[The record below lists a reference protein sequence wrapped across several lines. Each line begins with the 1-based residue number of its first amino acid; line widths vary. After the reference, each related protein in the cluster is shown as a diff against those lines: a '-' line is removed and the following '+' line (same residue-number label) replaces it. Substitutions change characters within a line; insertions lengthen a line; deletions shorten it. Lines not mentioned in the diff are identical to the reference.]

1 VTPGPGAVFASGFFH
16 SAPVHTALIIGAIVS
31 VVCGAVG
38 VFTVLRGQSFAGHA
52 FSDLGT
58 TGGSG
63 AFLVGIGPLWGFVIA
78 GVAAAGAMEMIG
90 VQRARG
96 RDLATGIVLG
106 AALGLAAL
114 FLYLDTT
121 SSSTTGATQTILFGS
136 IFAVSSATLPL
147 AIALGAGTVAAM
159 LVLFR
164 PLLLSSTSPELA
176 AARGVPVRL
185 VGAVFLLALALA
197 AALAA
202 ITIGSI
208 LATALLIG
216 PAATA
221 LRLARSPGRAILI
234 AVVIA
239 VAITWISIVLAYDS
253 FNWSSAGTGWP
264 VSFFVVTLALIAYVL
279 SGVPGLVRS
288 RRGARTSQ
296 IDGRPPGLA
305 VR

>member
-1 VTPGPGAVFASGFFH
+1 VSSTVAAVFAPGFFG
-16 SAPVHTALIIGAIVS
+16 SSTVHTALIVGGIVS
-31 VVCGAVG
+31 VVCGVVG

-121 SSSTTGATQTILFGS
+121 ASSTTGATQTILFGS
-136 IFAVSSATLPL
+136 IFAVPTSTLPL
-147 AIALGAGTVAAM
+147 AIALGGGTVAAM
-159 LVLFR
+159 LALFR
-164 PLLLSSTSPELA
+164 PLLLSSASPDLA

-185 VGAVFLLALALA
+185 VGVVFLFALALA

-216 PAATA
+216 PAAA
-221 LRLARSPGRAILI
+221 SLRLARSPGRAILT
-234 AVVIA
+234 ATMIA

-253 FNWSSAGTGWP
+253 FDWSSSGGGWP
-264 VSFFVVTLALIAYVL
+264 VSFFVVTLALIVYVL

-288 RRGARTSQ
+288 RRGARLSQ
-296 IDGRPPGLA
+296 ADTDRSGLA

>member
-1 VTPGPGAVFASGFFH
+1 MSPASAALFAPGFFH
-16 SAPVHTALIIGAIVS
+16 SSTVHTALLVGAIVS
-31 VVCGAVG
+31 VVSGVVG

-52 FSDLGT
+52 FADLGT

-136 IFAVSSATLPL
+136 IFAVPSSTLPL
-147 AIALGAGTVAAM
+147 VIALGAGTVAAV
-159 LVLFR
+159 LVLYR
-164 PLLLSSTSPELA
+164 PLLLSSASPELA
-176 AARGVPVRL
+176 AARGIPLRL
-185 VGAVFLLALALA
+185 VGAIFLLVLAIT

-221 LRLARSPGRAILI
+221 LRLTRSPGRAMVAAMIIGL
-234 AVVIA
+234 
-239 VAITWISIVLAYDS
+239 AITLVSIVLAYDS
-253 FNWSSAGTGWP
+253 FDWSSGASAWP
-264 VSFFVVTLALIAYVL
+264 VSFFVVTLVLIVYVL
-279 SGVPGLVRS
+279 SGVPALVRPRRHAGVS
-288 RRGARTSQ
+288 RVDDPRS
-296 IDGRPPGLA
+296 GLA

>member
-1 VTPGPGAVFASGFFH
+1 MSLAQAALFAPGFFH
-16 SAPVHTALIIGAIVS
+16 SSAVHTALIIGAIVA
-31 VVCGAVG
+31 VVSGVVG

-52 FSDLGT
+52 FADLGT

-121 SSSTTGATQTILFGS
+121 ASSTSGATQTILFGS
-136 IFAVSSATLPL
+136 IFAVSSSTLPL
-147 AIALGAGTVAAM
+147 VIGLGAGTVAAV
-159 LVLFR
+159 LVVYR
-164 PLLLSSTSPELA
+164 PLLLSSTSVELA
-176 AARGVPVRL
+176 AARGIPVRL
-185 VGAVFLLALALA
+185 VGALFLFALALA

-221 LRLARSPGRAILI
+221 LRLTRSPGRAMLTSIVIAI
-234 AVVIA
+234 AV
-239 VAITWISIVLAYDS
+239 TWISIVLAYDS
-253 FNWSSAGTGWP
+253 FDWSPAGNGWP
-264 VSFFVVTLALIAYVL
+264 VSFFVVTLVLIVYL
-279 SGVPGLVRS
+279 GSGLPGLLRS
-288 RRGARTSQ
+288 RIDARTRSPRG
-296 IDGRPPGLA
+296 DRNGLA